1 MRDTAIYIYIQ
12 YGSSI
17 AHLPNFADNLAQ
29 TMVFHVYATME
40 FLFKHL
46 PNKKVNSFMGRQF
59 HHFSAA
65 ASYPVPRCRHTSGRS
80 FSRPYGNVGYV
91 FVRTGNILGCRVC
104 LLILVCSYLGL
115 RWLLEQPSGSCFYVM
130 PRFQLILELLDVP
143 WQNQKNSNNEMCF
156 DFSRSLQLWK
166 HETPTMLTEK
176 CCRGSGWIR
185 GMFHAAIRKLR
196 CGLEDFGWAASR
208 V

>member
-1 MRDTAIYIYIQ
+1 M
-12 YGSSI
+12 
-17 AHLPNFADNLAQ
+17 FADLGLLLFGI
-29 TMVFHVYATME
+29 TMAIGAAKRVLFLCDAT
-40 FLFKHL
+40 L
-46 PNKKVNSFMGRQF
+46 S
-59 HHFSAA
+59 
-65 ASYPVPRCRHTSGRS
+65 T
-80 FSRPYGNVGYV
+80 
-91 FVRTGNILGCRVC
+91 
-104 LLILVCSYLGL
+104 YLGTIGCPL
-115 RWLLEQPSGSCFYVM
+115 AKP
-130 PRFQLILELLDVP
+130 
-143 WQNQKNSNNEMCF
+143 KNSNNEMCF